1 MFNELVDEAVKC
13 FSDELS
19 IFKNAELYSAIVFNA
34 DTDANRCG
42 FSLGALHFESDL
54 VVFVNLVH
62 LDPFGDKKVLV
73 HNIFSGEIFQRIEV
87 KRERL
92 SDSNNSLKVLMLA
105 HHRPALVTRHSFM
118 AVPSRSSSFSIH
130 RVNGRVT
137 SNNLDIQDIL
147 TFLRPSLQF
156 NLEDVLSLD
165 QRRIK
170 DIQLAFRVDIVYL
183 FRTFLSDIYTL
194 VAVGLLILSLYL
206 L

>member
-1 MFNELVDEAVKC
+1 
-13 FSDELS
+13 
-19 IFKNAELYSAIVFNA
+19 
-34 DTDANRCG
+34 
-42 FSLGALHFESDL
+42 
-54 VVFVNLVH
+54 
-62 LDPFGDKKVLV
+62 
-73 HNIFSGEIFQRIEV
+73 
-87 KRERL
+87 
-92 SDSNNSLKVLMLA
+92 
-105 HHRPALVTRHSFM
+105 M